1 MVSQPKYTQA
11 ISQQPAISRINTV
24 MEQELATLA
33 DPNKPW
39 GQGEVC
45 NSLAA
50 DAPGAD
56 HLAPLT
62 MQERTRRYLEQ
73 GENLLYCTSP
83 QSLVSWYFYAH
94 ASDSGQTPKSFHL
107 WTCLSMLAAL
117 CQDKFFYQKFRGV
130 HTVPNL
136 YVILVGPSG
145 LGKDTAIGVG
155 LDYIRPYRDL
165 TRTFAG
171 RLTHASFTDFLC
183 KPRGALSVNVR
194 RSGMAGEDLD
204 SNFPHS
210 DSAVAW
216 VVTPEL
222 AQSISAGTK
231 AAELIKLM
239 TSVYTA
245 TSREF
250 EEYTRQWGYH
260 LAVSPCVNWLAGTT
274 QEWLL
279 KSIGQAD
286 IKGGFASRVVWVI
299 EDYMLDK
306 LCGHPV
312 YPGNFEE
319 VKKYIEWR
327 LFQIAMDPGGEIK
340 LSIAARVELDTWFET
355 WRASAILEGSEGD
368 KNLLPLFVRGH
379 DLAVK
384 LSMLLRIAAMGAEE
398 GYDVKNP
405 NRLQIQ
411 QPEVYTACRWV
422 EQLLLIHY
430 PKLIRSANMSPEDGN
445 AQQVFIQILDGMSK
459 HGQLP
464 VRKTE
469 LRQMAFRRGIKAKMI
484 YDVESLLYQCQAI
497 IIERNIAGDEY
508 FRWVGKLEDWV

>member
-1 MVSQPKYTQA
+1 
-11 ISQQPAISRINTV
+11 
-24 MEQELATLA
+24 
-33 DPNKPW
+33 
-39 GQGEVC
+39 
-45 NSLAA
+45 
-50 DAPGAD
+50 
-56 HLAPLT
+56 
-62 MQERTRRYLEQ
+62 
-73 GENLLYCTSP
+73 
-83 QSLVSWYFYAH
+83 
-94 ASDSGQTPKSFHL
+94 
-107 WTCLSMLAAL
+107 MLAAL
-117 CQDKFFYQKFRGV
+117 AQDKFYYHKFKGSK
-130 HTVPNL
+130 TVPNL

-183 KPRGALSVNVR
+183 KPRVPLNANVR
-194 RSGMAGEDLD
+194 RSGMAGENLD
-204 SNFPHS
+204 TNFPHTE
-210 DSAVAW
+210 SAVAW

-279 KSIGQAD
+279 KSVGQTD

-299 EDYMLDK
+299 EDYNLPK
-306 LCGHPV
+306 LCGFPA

-327 LFQIAMDPGGEIK
+327 LFQIAMDPGGEVK
-340 LSIAARVELDTWFET
+340 FSLEARLELDVWFNTWK
-355 WRASAILEGSEGD
+355 ANAVLEGAEGD

-384 LSMLLRIAAMGAEE
+384 LSMLLRLAVMGAED

-405 NRLQIQ
+405 DRLRVQ
-411 QPEVYTACRWV
+411 QVEVYTACRWV

-430 PKLIRSANMSPEDGN
+430 PRLIRTANAAPDDSS
-445 AQQVFIQILDGMSK
+445 AQQVFIQLLVGMTK
-459 HGQLP
+459 NGQQR
-464 VRKTE
+464 VKKNE
-469 LRQMAFRRGIKAKMI
+469 LRQLAFRRGIKAKTI
-484 YDVESLLYQCQAI
+484 YDVEGLLFQCQAI
-497 IIERNIAGDEY
+497 ILEKGVGGEEY
-508 FRWVGKLEDWV
+508 VRWMGKQEDWI